1 MKQLE
6 KGLVEGI
13 TRLVV
18 SVALILTGIKVIIV
32 PEQTTLV
39 EGLFCLIVGTMSIVE
54 HRKVLLKK
62 D

>member
-18 SVALILTGIKVIIV
+18 AVALILTGIKVIIV

-39 EGLFCLIVGTMSIVE
+39 EGLFCLIVGTMNIVE
-54 HRKVLLKK
+54 HRRVLLKK